1 MALFWGRL
9 ALSIPYGHKEQSCN
23 LSSLMP
29 FNIVQSTSSHCGA
42 RTQFVKSYV
51 KSPIHCSRLASFSL
65 KRVEGK
71 MKLNE
76 TEKRMFDKADCIL
89 SSRLEKRKEK
99 KKKEK
104 KRKRK
109 KEKEKKEREKKKSYI
124 LTNSRLISGNIFSLF
139 LFFFLSN
146 AAKYTNVGHLFRNI
160 PSIIIIIIPLAHSF
174 TCLCMI
180 FFSKVHPTLYIPPS
194 PPPEREN
201 FILNVLGC
209 HETY

>member
-1 MALFWGRL
+1 MVVAVALFWGRL

-89 SSRLEKRKEK
+89 SSRLEKRKKEK
-99 KKKEK
+99 KKKEE
-104 KRKRK
+104 KRR
-109 KEKEKKEREKKKSYI
+109 RES
-124 LTNSRLISGNIFSLF
+124 
-139 LFFFLSN
+139 
-146 AAKYTNVGHLFRNI
+146 
-160 PSIIIIIIPLAHSF
+160 
-174 TCLCMI
+174 
-180 FFSKVHPTLYIPPS
+180 
-194 PPPEREN
+194 
-201 FILNVLGC
+201 
-209 HETY
+209 